1 MSRPKI
7 VAGNWKMNLN
17 SSQASD
23 LVNSILSSY
32 NPDSGVHLII
42 CPSYPYLTQL
52 TELIGDHSSIS
63 VGAQNCYST
72 SSGAYTG
79 EVSAEMIKSC
89 GAKYVILGHSERRTY
104 FQETDQIIN
113 QKIKLALQNQL
124 KPIFCCGEVLAEREA
139 NQQEGIVQ
147 KQILEAF
154 SNLSKNELE
163 NIVIAYEP
171 VWAIGT
177 GKTASPQQAQD
188 MHLFIRSLVHKNF
201 GVDIPILYG
210 GSCKPDNAKEL
221 FSMPDIDGGLI
232 GGASLVAKDFLAIA
246 SSF

>member
-17 SSQASD
+17 SSQAAD

-32 NPDSGVHLII
+32 KPDSGVHLII
-42 CPSYPYLTQL
+42 CPSYPYLAKISHH
-52 TELIGDHSSIS
+52 IGDRPSIY
-63 VGAQNCYST
+63 VGAQNCYSA

-124 KPIFCCGEVLAEREA
+124 MPIFCCGEVLAERED
-139 NQQEGIVQ
+139 NQQENVVQ

-154 SNLSKNELE
+154 ANLSKNELE
-163 NIVIAYEP
+163 NIIIDYDT

-188 MHLFIRSLVHKNF
+188 MHFFIRSLVYKNF
-201 GVDIPILYG
+201 GVDVPILYG